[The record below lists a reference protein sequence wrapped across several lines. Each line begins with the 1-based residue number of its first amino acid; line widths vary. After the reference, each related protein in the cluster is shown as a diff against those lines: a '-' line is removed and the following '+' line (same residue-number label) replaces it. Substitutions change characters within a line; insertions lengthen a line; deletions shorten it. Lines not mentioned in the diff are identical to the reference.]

1 MENEF
6 DDRKSL
12 VQYFK
17 KEKQKGEKFTFFYKG
32 YRIDYN
38 PSENTC
44 YCPDLEITGSLQDIL
59 NSIDRKE
66 EEEERQERKQN
77 NIRPRY

>member
-1 MENEF
+1 MQNKF
-6 DDRKSL
+6 DDRKFL

-44 YCPDLEITGSLQDIL
+44 YCPDLKITGSLQDIL

-66 EEEERQERKQN
+66 EEKERQERKQN
-77 NIRPRY
+77 NIRPRC

>member
-6 DDRKSL
+6 NDRKSL

-17 KEKQKGEKFTFFYKG
+17 KEKQKGEKFTFSYKG

-44 YCPDLEITGSLQDIL
+44 YCLDLGITGSLQDIL

-66 EEEERQERKQN
+66 EERQERKQN
-77 NIRPRY
+77 NIRPRC

>member
-1 MENEF
+1 MQNKF

-12 VQYFK
+12 VQYFRE
-17 KEKQKGEKFTFFYKG
+17 EKQKGEKFTFFYRG

-44 YCPDLEITGSLQDIL
+44 YCPDLDITGLLQNIL
-59 NSIDRKE
+59 NNIDRKE
-66 EEEERQERKQN
+66 EEKQERIQK
-77 NIRPRY
+77 NIPPRC

>member
-17 KEKQKGEKFTFFYKG
+17 KEKQKGEKFTFSYKG

-44 YCPDLEITGSLQDIL
+44 YCPDLGITGSLQDIL

-66 EEEERQERKQN
+66 EEERQERKQN
-77 NIRPRY
+77 NIRPRC

>member
-17 KEKQKGEKFTFFYKG
+17 KEKQKGEKFTFFYRG

-66 EEEERQERKQN
+66 EEERQERKQN
-77 NIRPRY
+77 NIRPRC

>member
-17 KEKQKGEKFTFFYKG
+17 KEKQKGEKFTFSYKG

-44 YCPDLEITGSLQDIL
+44 YCLDLGITGSLQDIL

-66 EEEERQERKQN
+66 EEERQERKQN
-77 NIRPRY
+77 NIRPRC

>member
-17 KEKQKGEKFTFFYKG
+17 KEKQKGEKFTFSYKG

-44 YCPDLEITGSLQDIL
+44 YCLDLGIIGSLQDIL

-66 EEEERQERKQN
+66 EERQERKQN
-77 NIRPRY
+77 NIRPRC

>member
-1 MENEF
+1 MQNKF

-17 KEKQKGEKFTFFYKG
+17 KEKQKGEKFTFSYKG

-44 YCPDLEITGSLQDIL
+44 YCLDLGITGSLQDIL

-66 EEEERQERKQN
+66 EERQERKQN
-77 NIRPRY
+77 NIRPRC

>member
-1 MENEF
+1 MQNKF
-6 DDRKSL
+6 DDRKFL

-44 YCPDLEITGSLQDIL
+44 YCPDLKITGSLQDIL

-66 EEEERQERKQN
+66 EEGQERKQN
-77 NIRPRY
+77 NIRPRC

>member
-1 MENEF
+1 MQNKF

-12 VQYFK
+12 VQYFRE
-17 KEKQKGEKFTFFYKG
+17 EKQKGEKFTFFYRG

-44 YCPDLEITGSLQDIL
+44 YCPNLEITGSLQDIL

-77 NIRPRY
+77 NIRPRC

>member
-17 KEKQKGEKFTFFYKG
+17 KEKQKGEKFTFSYKG

-44 YCPDLEITGSLQDIL
+44 YCLDLGITGSLQDIL

-66 EEEERQERKQN
+66 EERQERKQN
-77 NIRPRY
+77 NIRPRC

>member
-44 YCPDLEITGSLQDIL
+44 YCLELKITGSLQDIL

-66 EEEERQERKQN
+66 EEERQERKQN
-77 NIRPRY
+77 NIRPRC

>member
-44 YCPDLEITGSLQDIL
+44 CCPNLEITGSLQDIL

-66 EEEERQERKQN
+66 EERQERKQN
-77 NIRPRY
+77 NIRPRC

>member
-17 KEKQKGEKFTFFYKG
+17 KEKQKGEKFTFSYKG

-44 YCPDLEITGSLQDIL
+44 YCLDLGITGSLQDIL

-66 EEEERQERKQN
+66 EARQERKQN
-77 NIRPRY
+77 NIRPRC

>member
-17 KEKQKGEKFTFFYKG
+17 KEKQKGEKFTFSYKG

-44 YCPDLEITGSLQDIL
+44 YCPDLKITGSLQDIL

-66 EEEERQERKQN
+66 EERQERKQN
-77 NIRPRY
+77 NIRPRC

>member
-17 KEKQKGEKFTFFYKG
+17 KEKQKGEKFTFSYKG

-44 YCPDLEITGSLQDIL
+44 YCLDLGITGSLQYIL
-59 NSIDRKE
+59 NSIDRK
-66 EEEERQERKQN
+66 EEERQERKQN
-77 NIRPRY
+77 NIRPRC